1 MGVLEREKDREKES
15 VRRGEERGM
24 EQFTNENG
32 DYVKPQFCCIEKV
45 RMQTPKHWFGPKN
58 RKCFFF
64 FTFLNAHCVLYCI
77 V

>member
-45 RMQTPKHWFGPKN
+45 RMQTSKHWFGPKN
-58 RKCFFF
+58 RKYFFF
-64 FTFLNAHCVLYCI
+64 FHI
-77 V
+77 